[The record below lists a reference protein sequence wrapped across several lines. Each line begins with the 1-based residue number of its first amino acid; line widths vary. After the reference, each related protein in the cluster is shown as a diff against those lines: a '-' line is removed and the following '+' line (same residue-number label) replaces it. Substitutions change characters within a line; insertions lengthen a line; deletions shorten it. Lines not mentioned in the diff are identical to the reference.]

1 MLAPC
6 IVTRLIFGTVWEALV
21 ALAVY
26 RPLVYHT
33 DRWSITQPYGG
44 VRGRH
49 ARICQ
54 EEGSPVPR
62 VVKHPE
68 LRRNEFLD
76 CAQAL
81 FLERGF
87 DNASLN
93 EVIIAAGVS
102 KGAFYHYFASKEAL
116 LEALA
121 ARFAEAALARI
132 RSVLD
137 DPDLDAL
144 ERLNA
149 FLAKGRQDKIE
160 NVKTVWALFE
170 PLFRPENLVLFHR
183 ISVATRAL
191 VSPVLRKIISQGVA
205 DGIFDTFDPEGA
217 ADMILQLG
225 TATQS
230 IVSAALGAGSP
241 EQMDEAI
248 RALERRIKLY
258 EIALARI
265 LGLPD
270 GSIRLSEPGYIRTV
284 MTAGRKQMGA
294 TTSA

>member
-1 MLAPC
+1 MP
-6 IVTRLIFGTVWEALV
+6 
-21 ALAVY
+21 
-26 RPLVYHT
+26 
-33 DRWSITQPYGG
+33 
-44 VRGRH
+44 
-49 ARICQ
+49 RI
-54 EEGSPVPR
+54 
-62 VVKHPE
+62 VKHPE
-68 LRRNEFLD
+68 LRRNELLD

-81 FLERGF
+81 FLERGY
-87 DNASLN
+87 DKASLN

-116 LEALA
+116 LEKLA

-132 RSVLD
+132 RAVLD

-160 NVKTVWALFE
+160 NIEAAWALFE

-191 VSPVLRKIISQGVA
+191 VSPVLMNIISQGVA
-205 DGIFDTFDPEGA
+205 DGIFDTFDPAGV

-225 TATQS
+225 ADTHS
-230 IVSAALGAGSP
+230 IVSTALGVGGP

-248 RALERRIKLY
+248 HALERRIRLY

-284 MTAGRKQMGA
+284 IMAGRKRPERMPA
-294 TTSA
+294 A